1 MYVHCAGCRL
11 RQQPMFRQFSGPELA
26 FVACLKSD
34 QIELGPHEHIVR
46 SGENGH
52 RLYTLLSGWAFRYK
66 TLASGKRQILDFLL
80 PGSLVGLQS
89 PLIGQV
95 DHSVCT
101 ITAATFCALDGAP
114 FTSVFRHQPEL
125 AAALMEM
132 LVREQERADMRLL
145 LLGRQRPTERLAYLL
160 LELRWRLDQQGVMD
174 EERCE
179 LPLTYEMMADA
190 AGMSRSQL
198 AHSLSELRELGWA
211 SVEQGLLCF
220 YDVAKMSNACGYT
233 PPRTDIPQAIL

>member
-26 FVACLKSD
+26 FVASLKSD
-34 QIELGPHEHIVR
+34 QVELGPHEHIVHA
-46 SGENGH
+46 GENGH

-66 TLASGKRQILDFLL
+66 TLANGRRQILDFLL

-89 PLIGQV
+89 PLTGHV
-95 DHSVCT
+95 AHSVCT
-101 ITAATFCALDGAP
+101 ITAATFCVLDGAP

-125 AAALMEM
+125 TASLMAM
-132 LVREQERADMRLL
+132 LVREQERADTRLL

-160 LELRWRLDQQGVMD
+160 LELRWRLDRLGAMA

-179 LPLTYEMMADA
+179 FPLTYEMMADA

-211 SVEQGLLCF
+211 SVEHGLLCF
-220 YDVAKMSNACGYT
+220 YDVQKMADASGYT
-233 PPRTDIPQAIL
+233 APQSDSAQAIL